1 MTAEECE
8 RIDQWRQ
15 DTQKRDEAYRRTVKV
30 TRDRLSSILYDLQRI
45 NIGSAIDGINA
56 LRDDLSDEFGT
67 PALLEEKLKEV
78 TK

>member
-15 DTQKRDEAYRRTVKV
+15 DTQKRDEAYRRTGKA

-45 NIGSAIDGINA
+45 NIGSAIDGVNA